1 MKKIYRDRAKMKPMI
16 ETARIRQSRALPIRA
31 QAIGQGLADMDSMF
45 RRLFADENF
54 ITLLRAE
61 SMTKIPGRFDRV
73 LKEVL
78 HGYEVTQAG
87 WR

>member
-1 MKKIYRDRAKMKPMI
+1 MKKIYRDRAKMKPKI
-16 ETARIRQSRALPIRA
+16 ETARINQSRALPIRA
-31 QAIGQGLADMDSMF
+31 QVIGQGLSDMDSMF

-61 SMTKIPGRFDRV
+61 SMTEIPGRFDRI
-73 LKEVL
+73 LKEVM
-78 HGYEVTQAG
+78 HGYEVSQAG